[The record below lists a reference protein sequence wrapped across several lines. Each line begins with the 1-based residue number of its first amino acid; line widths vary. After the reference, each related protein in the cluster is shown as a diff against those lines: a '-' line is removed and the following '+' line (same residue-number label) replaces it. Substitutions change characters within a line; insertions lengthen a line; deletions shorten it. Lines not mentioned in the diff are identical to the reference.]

1 MLKSLEKRLEG
12 TKKICVKTKR
22 KIIKNIVVKADEY
35 KKEHIRQQ
43 KDPRHNQWQEMR
55 QKDTKWI
62 LGLLGSVLLGLST
75 WVLVEVVELRSTV
88 SMMSQ
93 ELLNI
98 DKQFGRV
105 YNFIDKFLTD

>member
-1 MLKSLEKRLEG
+1 
-12 TKKICVKTKR
+12 
-22 KIIKNIVVKADEY
+22 
-35 KKEHIRQQ
+35 
-43 KDPRHNQWQEMR
+43 MR

>member
-1 MLKSLEKRLEG
+1 
-12 TKKICVKTKR
+12 
-22 KIIKNIVVKADEY
+22 
-35 KKEHIRQQ
+35 
-43 KDPRHNQWQEMR
+43 MR

-75 WVLVEVVELRSTV
+75 WVLVEVVEVRSTV
-88 SMMSQ
+88 SMMNQ

-105 YNFIDKFLTD
+105 YNFIDRFLSK

>member
-1 MLKSLEKRLEG
+1 M
-12 TKKICVKTKR
+12 KKG
-22 KIIKNIVVKADEY
+22 
-35 KKEHIRQQ
+35 
-43 KDPRHNQWQEMR
+43 KDGMIM
-55 QKDTKWI
+55 TF
-62 LGLLGSVLLGLST
+62 LGSVLIGLSA
-75 WVLVEVVELRSTV
+75 WALVEIVELRSSL

>member
-1 MLKSLEKRLEG
+1 MVG
-12 TKKICVKTKR
+12 
-22 KIIKNIVVKADEY
+22 DET
-35 KKEHIRQQ
+35 
-43 KDPRHNQWQEMR
+43 
-55 QKDTKWI
+55 KDTKWI